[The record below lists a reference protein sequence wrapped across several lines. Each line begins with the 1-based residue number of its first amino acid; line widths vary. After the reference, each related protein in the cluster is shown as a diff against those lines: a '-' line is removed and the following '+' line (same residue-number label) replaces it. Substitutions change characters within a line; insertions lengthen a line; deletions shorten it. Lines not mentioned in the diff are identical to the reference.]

1 MKGCILIAIAIAIA
15 VCVMIPS
22 LLVASPQPS
31 VRSLPAIDPTYRW
44 SFGQVVRMRDSETGA
59 FDNTIQ
65 VHTQSSLHTELAQ
78 QTLIAA
84 SGMVQLLKAH
94 LGRMFR
100 ISESGGLHIWLC
112 ENGESGGQL
121 SKDNLYIFS
130 IGKERTPPQRCRE
143 LAHELGHSALPGIS
157 GYTDPEPW
165 ANGYL
170 GEQMLL
176 RWLDQAMKDGT
187 AKPEQYFGT
196 ASKELTEMVASRYDN
211 LLAAWRNGQFTET
224 DLNRRDSVGMKA
236 LIGFVAYIQTTYGDE
251 ILSESFRRLMSPT
264 ALELSAAF
272 ERSVNDSLPSRLMI
286 SQPTRIYVPAGRVK
300 MGTLPEQIV
309 KKPEWRK
316 VNASPSAAVEVSM
329 RAK

>member
-1 MKGCILIAIAIAIA
+1 MKRCIAI
-15 VCVMIPS
+15 VTCFLMHS
-22 LLVASPQPS
+22 LLMASPQPS
-31 VRSLPAIDPTYRW
+31 VRSSQASDPTYRW
-44 SFGQVVRMRDSETGA
+44 NFSYIVRMRDTETGQ

-65 VHTQSSLHTELAQ
+65 VHTQTTASVELAQ
-78 QTLIAA
+78 QTLAA
-84 SGMVQLLKAH
+84 AAGMVQLLKDH

-100 ISESGGLHIWLC
+100 ISESGNLHIWLC

-130 IGKERTPPQRCRE
+130 IGKERTPAQRCRE

-157 GYTDPEPW
+157 GYTEPEPW

-176 RWLDQAMKDGT
+176 RWLDQSMKDGT
-187 AKPEQYFGT
+187 AKPVQYFG
-196 ASKELTEMVASRYDN
+196 AAPKEITEMVTSRYEN
-211 LLAAWRNGQFTET
+211 LLAAWRNGQFTEA

-251 ILSESFRRLMSPT
+251 MLSESFRRLMAPT
-264 ALELSAAF
+264 SLELLAAF
-272 ERSVNDSLPSRLMI
+272 KRSVNDSLPCKLMI
-286 SQPTRIYVPAGRVK
+286 SQPTRIYLPVCRVK
-300 MGTLPEQIV
+300 MGITLEQIL

-316 VNASPSAAVEVSM
+316 VNATPSAPVEVSL
-329 RAK
+329 RVK